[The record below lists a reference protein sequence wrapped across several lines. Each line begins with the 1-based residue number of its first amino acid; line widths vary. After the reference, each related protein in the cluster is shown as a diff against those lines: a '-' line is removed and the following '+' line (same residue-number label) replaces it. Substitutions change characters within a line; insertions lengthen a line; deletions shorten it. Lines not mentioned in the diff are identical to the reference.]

1 MKVAIFA
8 KNFAQENLSF
18 IEKIIETLRKE
29 NILISLYK
37 PFAEECG
44 LVNEIETFFNKQELL
59 MPVAAD
65 YLFSIG
71 GDGTFLDAANL
82 VADANIPIVGINT
95 GRIGF
100 LTSINRSNFDAHFRF
115 LKEKKYEIE
124 ERNLLHLEA
133 DTELPSRFALND
145 ITIHPPL
152 DSSLN
157 SITVWQNDTKINTY
171 WGDGLIIATPT
182 GSTAY
187 SLSCGG
193 PIVMP
198 SSDVIII
205 TPIASHSLAVRPI
218 VLSANV
224 TLQIQ
229 VENRANAFSLSLDSH
244 KTLVP
249 NHTLLTITKEKFTVK
264 TVRFT
269 SSDFFSVISEKL
281 LWGMD
286 KRN

>member
-1 MKVAIFA
+1 MKIAIFV
-8 KNFAQENLSF
+8 KNLAQENAPF
-18 IEKIIETLRKE
+18 IEKIMETLKGE
-29 NILISLYK
+29 NITISLFRN
-37 PFAEECG
+37 FAEEYG
-44 LVNEIETFFNKQELL
+44 HANEFETFSNKEELL
-59 MPVAAD
+59 ASGAPD

-71 GDGTFLDAANL
+71 GDGTFLDAAGL
-82 VADANIPIVGINT
+82 IADAGIPIVGINT

-100 LTSINRSNFDAHFRF
+100 LTSINRNNFDIHFQF

-124 ERNLLHLEA
+124 ERTLLHLEA

-157 SITVWQNDTKINTY
+157 SITVWQNDIKVNTY
-171 WGDGLIIATPT
+171 WGDGLIISTPT

-198 SSDVIII
+198 SSDVVII

-218 VLSANV
+218 VLSANA
-224 TLQIQ
+224 TLKIQ

-244 KTLVP
+244 KILVP
-249 NHTLLTITKEKFTVK
+249 NHTLMTITKEKFTVK
-264 TVRFT
+264 TVRFAT
-269 SSDFFSVISEKL
+269 SDFFSVISEKL